1 MIYYIAI
8 IGMFLTLFTP
18 GGIIIDILV
27 GIVWF
32 LSARKNHYNDVRRD
46 IKFYESVGGDYANSE
61 KKECEKYLRDHNQP
75 L

>member
-27 GIVWF
+27 GV
-32 LSARKNHYNDVRRD
+32 V
-46 IKFYESVGGDYANSE
+46 
-61 KKECEKYLRDHNQP
+61 
-75 L
+75 